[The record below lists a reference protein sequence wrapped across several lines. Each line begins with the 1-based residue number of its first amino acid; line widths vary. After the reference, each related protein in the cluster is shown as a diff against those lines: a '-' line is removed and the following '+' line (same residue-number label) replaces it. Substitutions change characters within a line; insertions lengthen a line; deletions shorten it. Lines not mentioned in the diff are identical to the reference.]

1 MAVHELNLK
10 LHPKQLMALQTRA
23 TECLMGGGVL
33 SGKSYLVRVAAII
46 HCLEIPFCQA
56 YLFRRRHR
64 ELISTHMEGPGSL
77 PVLLAGLSAE
87 GCSGS
92 IYLRLGTTWT
102 WQRRI
107 NKPTRRS

>member
-1 MAVHELNLK
+1 MAVLELNFK
-10 LHPKQLMALQTRA
+10 LHPKQLLALQTAA

-77 PVLLAGLSAE
+77 PVLLSGLQDVCTIIRNE
-87 GCSGS
+87 VLFRNGS
-92 IYLRLGTTWT
+92 
-102 WQRRI
+102 RI
-107 NKPTRRS
+107 VLAHCHEP